1 MKRIDVEKKRPA
13 RWSWLLGAGILA
25 LVLWGVTVLSRAPEE
40 EVVEPAGLTT
50 PDTLPPA
57 LIPSRPGPIGPRGQH
72 AAGLAVSDISE
83 ADIGEMARVEGEV
96 VATGHNTFWI
106 LAGSHVLRV
115 DSEQR
120 VRRGDNVSV
129 EGTIRPADG
138 EATARMA
145 SEVMSRLDDFDD
157 WTIVRTL
164 KLVDAAN
171 LADSDG

>member
-1 MKRIDVEKKRPA
+1 MRRIDVEKKRAA
-13 RWSWLLGAGILA
+13 RWPWLLGVVVLA

-40 EVVEPAGLTT
+40 EVIEPAGVTT

-57 LIPSRPGPIGPRGQH
+57 LIPSRPTAIGPQRQEETGR
-72 AAGLAVSDISE
+72 AVSDFTE
-83 ADIGEMARVEGEV
+83 ADIGEVARVAGEV
-96 VATGHNTFWI
+96 VATGHNAFWV

-120 VRRGDNVSV
+120 VRRGDTVSV

-138 EATARMA
+138 EATDRMA
-145 SEVMSRLDDFDD
+145 SEVMSRQGDFAD

-164 KLVDAAN
+164 KLVDSATLAN
-171 LADSDG
+171 GDG